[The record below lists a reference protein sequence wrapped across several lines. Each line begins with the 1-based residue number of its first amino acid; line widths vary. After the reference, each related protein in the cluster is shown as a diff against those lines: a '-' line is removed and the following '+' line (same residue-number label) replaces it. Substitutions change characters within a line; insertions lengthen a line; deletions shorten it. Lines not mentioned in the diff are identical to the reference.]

1 MSIADVLTAKASVLL
16 QDRAVVPLLAWMAPE
31 GRALQVVTPPTS
43 RLTLPLSLALVGP
56 DDRWVVADG
65 DVFYDGLTGHHLRWD
80 GECFSPDP
88 RAQGHAPGF
97 TVKSEAATGGQLF
110 LTLEDRVSSGE
121 PLAGVLAQVCQ
132 AVLGYPPTGWGRNEP
147 AGLRWDRGHFTEEL
161 RSRPGRAVVV
171 CSAGMVA
178 TTSVMPL
185 PDGSHLEQSTI
196 VIGFADPSTV
206 PVPQMSGI
214 VARLPGVT
222 AASAQVRFGRP
233 DLTVEPR
240 WTGAPV
246 PIQL

>member
-1 MSIADVLTAKASVLL
+1 MSVSDVLTAKASVLL
-16 QDRAVVPLLAWMAPE
+16 QDRAVVPLLGWMAPE

-43 RLTLPLSLALVGP
+43 RLTLPLSLALMGA

-65 DVFYDGLTGHHLRWD
+65 TVFYDGLTGHYLRWD

-88 RAQGHAPGF
+88 QAPGHAPGF
-97 TVKSEAATGGQLF
+97 TARSETAVGGQLF
-110 LTLEDRVSSGE
+110 LTMESRVPQGE
-121 PLAGVLAQVCQ
+121 PLAGALAQVCQ
-132 AVLGYPPTGWGRNEP
+132 AVLGYPPTGWGRTEP
-147 AGLRWDRGHFTEEL
+147 AGMRWDRARFTEEL
-161 RSRPGRAVVV
+161 GSRPGRAVVV

-178 TTSVMPL
+178 STSVMPL
-185 PDGSHLEQSTI
+185 PDGSHLEQSTV

-214 VARLPGVT
+214 VAKLPGVT

>member
-1 MSIADVLTAKASVLL
+1 VSICDVLTPKASVLL
-16 QDRAVVPLLAWMAPE
+16 QDRAVVPLLGWMAPE

-43 RLTLPLSLALVGP
+43 RLTLPLSLALAGP

-65 DVFYDGLTGHHLRWD
+65 DGFYDGLTGHHLRWD
-80 GECFSPDP
+80 GECFGADP
-88 RAQGHAPGF
+88 QRPGHAPAF
-97 TVKSEAATGGQLF
+97 TAGSESASGGQLF
-110 LTLEDRVSSGE
+110 LSLESRVPQGE
-121 PLAGVLAQVCQ
+121 QLAAALAQVCQ
-132 AVLGYPPTGWGRNEP
+132 SVLGYPPTGWGRTEP
-147 AGLRWDRGHFTEEL
+147 AGRRWDRARFTEAL
-161 RSRPGRAVVV
+161 GGRGGRAVVV

-178 TTSVMPL
+178 TTSVVPL
-185 PDGSHLEQSTI
+185 QDGSHLEQSTI